1 MRCRTSLQLSDAPLE
16 IGRKREASACTL
28 KRFLGRSPILEARLG
43 SNMGSGAGSP
53 EGTFSVELDVPSSA
67 ESAESRVAS
76 LRGTEILKSLDVF
89 FRQDT

>member
-16 IGRKREASACTL
+16 MGRKREASACTL
-28 KRFLGRSPILEARLG
+28 KRFLGRSTILET
-43 SNMGSGAGSP
+43 SMVSGAGSP

-76 LRGTEILKSLDVF
+76 LRGTVILKSLDVF

>member
-28 KRFLGRSPILEARLG
+28 KRFLGRSPT
-43 SNMGSGAGSP
+43 SGAGSP